1 MSKESTDIRD
11 ELKRLKPN
19 FEKGLFEMPGLP
31 EPLQSDVFVENLFM
45 SIARRILEEAHLKGL
60 LINLSSYGGCLFLPA
75 PKIDFVIPIL
85 NFQAQ
90 PLGNIEH
97 QLSLDHLTAQGMQ
110 RKIFNFC
117 LVVEVSAQTSQKKIT
132 CIEFKGS
139 EKYSLLYDPI
149 KRSIEPRRMIGEK
162 HELKQVTGFKG
173 SDDAGLQLLTSNMPQ
188 LFDYMGKNKRV
199 DMSSK
204 QSQDFLGEVLRIVN
218 CLKKFEECEIN
229 RMTTTFFRNNTAF
242 NNKFP
247 YFMDQLVTITAKFDS
262 KRRGQM
268 PRKIENLEILK
279 KCAGIVI
286 EDWLEFM
293 NLNSPLKIRTIFD
306 VQLLI
311 QDEQLSLF
319 VQLFDKAVDN
329 TANFSKQL
337 KEAITYIIR
346 ELNPAFKFFM
356 LRVVGSDLKKDF
368 NGSKKAKTMANVDD
382 AIQEIWQ
389 KNIQIVILLNVE
401 DKNQVKKIFSEFNQ
415 KVSDLDLSQT
425 EREYISES
433 EMLKSISLVANF
445 ADKSPNRW
453 FYLSNRYKVEQL
465 TERKELGVRAE
476 ISPKLVPIFRQL
488 YWTIALTYV
497 SPSVTFKV
505 QIPFMS
511 ELNTLDFSQLVFPI
525 QQERVEL
532 NGERLVDFM
541 LTLGLIQDWEKLL
554 RAKKNDLKERTT
566 FLGCTYFALN
576 NMRKFGVVDA
586 AFEKAVSE
594 SMRTVFEDEFAGDTS
609 RRMCGKIA
617 FVIIN

>member
-1 MSKESTDIRD
+1 MNKESTDIRD
-11 ELKRLKPN
+11 ELKRLRPN
-19 FEKGLFEMPGLP
+19 FEMGLFEMPGLP
-31 EPLQSDVFVENLFM
+31 EPLQSDVFIEKLFM
-45 SIARRILEEAHLKGL
+45 SIARRILDEANLKGL

-110 RKIFNFC
+110 SKIFNFC
-117 LVVEVSAQTSQKKIT
+117 LVVEVSAQTSQKKIS

-139 EKYSLLYDPI
+139 DKYSLLYDPI

-162 HELKQVTGFKG
+162 PEIKQVTGFKG
-173 SDDAGLQLLTSNMPQ
+173 SDDAGLQLLTSNLPQ

-218 CLKKFEECEIN
+218 CLKKFEEYEIN
-229 RMTTTFFRNNTAF
+229 RMTMTFFRNNTAF

-262 KRRGQM
+262 RRRGQM
-268 PRKIENLEILK
+268 PRKIEKLEILK

-293 NLNSPLKIRTIFD
+293 NFNSPLKIRTIFD

-319 VQLFDKAVDN
+319 VQLLDKAVEN
-329 TANFSKQL
+329 TATFSKQL

-382 AIQEIWQ
+382 AIQEILQ
-389 KNIQIVILLNVE
+389 KNIQIVILLNVK

-415 KVSDLDLSQT
+415 KVSDLDLSHN
-425 EREYISES
+425 EREFISAS
-433 EMLKSISLVANF
+433 EMLKSITLVADY
-445 ADKSPNRW
+445 ADKSQNRW
-453 FYLSNRYKVEQL
+453 FYLNKRYKVEQL
-465 TERKELGVRAE
+465 LERKELGVRAE
-476 ISPKLVPIFRQL
+476 ISPKLVAIFRQL

-497 SPSVTFKV
+497 SPSVTFEA
-505 QIPFMS
+505 QIPLMS
-511 ELNTLDFSQLVFPI
+511 ELNTLHFSQLVIPI
-525 QQERVEL
+525 QEERVEL
-532 NGERLVDFM
+532 KDERLVHVI
-541 LTLGLIQDWEKLL
+541 LTLGLIEDWENLL
-554 RAKKNDLKERTT
+554 RTKKNSHKGRTI
-566 FLGCTYFALN
+566 FLGCTYLVLK
-576 NMRKFGVVDA
+576 NMREIGVVDA
-586 AFEKAVSE
+586 AFEKTVSE
-594 SMRTVFEDEFAGDTS
+594 TISKVFEDEFASDTS

-617 FVIIN
+617 FVFIN